1 VRGEAVQAA
10 LPTTERVGRALEE
23 VYARPE
29 FAGPDAVTLMDRI
42 RELLWRALVWF
53 FDLVG
58 GLRALEH
65 TAPVLF
71 WIIVAWLVV
80 SALAILGHLL
90 YTTFTAVGLGERA
103 VRAGAPAPAAAVP
116 RPRSASDWEAAARRA
131 AQEGRFREA
140 SLALYQALLLRL
152 DARGAVR
159 FDPAKTPGDYR
170 REARGHPEARVLASF
185 LRAFEPVAFGGR
197 SLDPDGYERLRA
209 AAGEVA
215 AGA

>member
-1 VRGEAVQAA
+1 VQAT
-10 LPTTERVGRALEE
+10 LPGADRVGRALEE

-29 FAGPDAVTLMDRI
+29 FADADVVTLMDRV

-53 FDLVG
+53 FDQVG
-58 GLRALEH
+58 GLRALEQ

-90 YTTFTAVGLGERA
+90 YTTFTAVGMGERA
-103 VRAGAPAPAAAVP
+103 ARGAASAPTASAP
-116 RPRSASDWEAAARRA
+116 RPRTADDWEAAARRA
-131 AQEGRFREA
+131 AQEGRYREA
-140 SLALYQALLLRL
+140 ALALYQALLLRL

-170 REARGHPEARVLASF
+170 REARRHPEAARALASF
-185 LRAFEPVAFGGR
+185 LRVFEPVAFGGR
-197 SLDPDGYERLRA
+197 GLDPDGYERLRA
-209 AAGEVA
+209 AAGEA
-215 AGA
+215 AASA